1 VRLTRNAVGYEMAL
15 ATVFRAMGEE
25 MPDEFQVRYIY

>member
-1 VRLTRNAVGYEMAL
+1 MKRLTRNAVSYEMAF

-25 MPDEFQVRYIY
+25 MPALGDND